1 MHPIDHYETIRRGRE
16 ELLRRAEYE
25 RKARK
30 AKIEQGMNRNMLKVA
45 NWLGMHLVSW
55 GAKLEK
61 FGAFAKRHPTPTTT
75 TRVRVRRLFKMS
87 PRQPTPKT
95 PTRVLSMEC

>member
-1 MHPIDHYETIRRGRE
+1 MHPIDHYETLRRGRE

-30 AKIEQGMNRNMLKVA
+30 AKIEQGMNRNMLKAA

-55 GAKLEK
+55 GQKFEQ
-61 FGAFAKRHPTPTTT
+61 FGAFAKRQPAQTTAT
-75 TRVRVRRLFKMS
+75 QAGVRQLSKMS
-87 PRQPTPKT
+87 PHN
-95 PTRVLSMEC
+95 

>member
-1 MHPIDHYETIRRGRE
+1 MHPIDHYETIRRGHE

-25 RKARK
+25 RMARK
-30 AKIEQGMNRNMLKVA
+30 AKIEQGMNRNNHKAA
-45 NWLGMHLVSW
+45 NWIVMRLVSW

-61 FGAFAKRHPTPTTT
+61 FGAFAKRQPTPTTT

-87 PRQPTPKT
+87 
-95 PTRVLSMEC
+95 LHH